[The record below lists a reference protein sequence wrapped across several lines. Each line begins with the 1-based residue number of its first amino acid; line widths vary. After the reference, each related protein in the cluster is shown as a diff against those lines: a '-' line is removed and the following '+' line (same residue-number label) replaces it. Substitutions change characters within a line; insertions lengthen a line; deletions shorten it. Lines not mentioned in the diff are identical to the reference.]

1 MDEKEKEIIESIVV
15 NLKDLGLNP
24 DEILS
29 CLMYIEKFIE
39 CKG

>member
-1 MDEKEKEIIESIVV
+1 MNQNEKEIFESIVV
-15 NLKDLGLNP
+15 NLKDLGL
-24 DEILS
+24 DSDKILS

>member
-1 MDEKEKEIIESIVV
+1 MDRKDKEIFESIVI
-15 NLKDLGLNP
+15 NLKDLGLDS

-39 CKG
+39 YKG